1 MLWSFQ
7 KKSISKFQ
15 LANFHQ
21 LFSFSYLPTDP
32 MLHSHVWTDLKNISQ
47 LIQITSEDF
56 ALTVQSLSD
65 PGILFIC

>member
-1 MLWSFQ
+1 MV
-7 KKSISKFQ
+7 ISYVFFPLYKPGP
-15 LANFHQ
+15 AEWTN
-21 LFSFSYLPTDP
+21 LPTDP

-56 ALTVQSLSD
+56 ALTVQSFSD